1 MSAPRS
7 IEACCLEGADVP
19 ESTSHPVEFQKLSR
33 PLLTAVRILEPV
45 VIVGAAVGFV
55 CGVIFARAATP
66 GVSLGILGKISLADS
81 HPYRAAGIAISVTSL
96 LGGAT
101 MWAIARGLRIF
112 LLDLAA
118 RYEVEDR

>member
-1 MSAPRS
+1 M
-7 IEACCLEGADVP
+7 P
-19 ESTSHPVEFQKLSR
+19 ESTSHPVELQKLSR
-33 PLLTAVRILEPV
+33 PLLAAVRILEPA
-45 VIVGAAVGFV
+45 VIVGAVVGFV